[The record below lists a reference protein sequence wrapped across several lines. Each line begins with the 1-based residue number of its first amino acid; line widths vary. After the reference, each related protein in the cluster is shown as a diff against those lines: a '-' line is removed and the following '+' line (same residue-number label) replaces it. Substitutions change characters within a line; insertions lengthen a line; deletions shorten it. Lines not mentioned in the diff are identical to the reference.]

1 VLIYEQPEPADTL
14 SQGDIVDGC
23 SILFWEYPAADT
35 PAQPE
40 SASTSVRVVVLT
52 QACDLAQAKATR
64 VLVAVVHQVQRLVER
79 GVLQSKVIRDQ
90 IRTHRVYGWYFLPAG
105 DAVEESIVDMRD
117 LHTIPRAMLDKLI
130 KDGKRVTRIRTPF
143 REHLAQHFSTT
154 YARIGLP
161 EPYPSQAGP

>member
-1 VLIYEQPEPADTL
+1 VLIYEQPEPADALT
-14 SQGDIVDGC
+14 QGDLLDDC
-23 SILFWEYPAADT
+23 PILFWECPLATA

-52 QACDLAQAKATR
+52 QACDLAQTKATR

-90 IRTHRVYGWYFLPAG
+90 IRTHCVYGWYFLPAG
-105 DAVEESIVDMRD
+105 AAVEESIVDLRD
-117 LHTIPRAMLDKLI
+117 LHTVPRALLDNLI
-130 KDGKRVTRIRTPF
+130 KEGKRVARIRTPF

-161 EPYPSQAGP
+161 EPYPSQPET